1 MKRQTKL
8 LAALAS
14 SAALLL
20 GSTSDARP
28 GGGSS
33 FKGSSSR
40 PSSGGGS
47 SYRSSSSSWSSSGSS
62 RSSSGS
68 SYSSSGSSYRS
79 SSGSSYS
86 SSGSSYSSSG
96 SSYSPSTPYVPDWAV
111 RAQSGKGGARVAT
124 TPAMSVYGAP
134 TPPPP
139 IPIAPDTE
147 TSGDQAVGFIF
158 GGGLFAGIATVLG
171 MPLFLVGL
179 IVSKLRKSKGLERS
193 WSSSQTDSDERHT
206 TNPAHVRRQFERQV
220 RSQDPDFS
228 TVIFEDFLAAL
239 YTEAHV
245 ARSSQSLERYSPYMR
260 QIPRQTLAGL
270 GRSVVSSVI
279 VGAMRPYH
287 FNRNDTART
296 HRITM
301 EIEAN
306 YAEIEASGQS
316 QAYYACE
323 RWTLQRAMGTR
334 SRPPAKARA
343 LVCPNCGAPLEKT
356 VHGRCMYCSQ
366 AVDSGQFDWVV
377 ERIEVVSR
385 EKRGPMLT
393 GTTEEQGTS
402 SPTVYDAKLRE
413 RHEELMRV
421 DPSFTREN
429 IEARVKAVFSTMQIA
444 WSSLEWQ
451 RARPYLTDRLWNA
464 QIYWIEAYRQQALRN
479 ITENARI
486 TNIDLVR
493 VAYDKWY
500 QAITVRIHAS
510 SLDYTIQQSDG
521 QVVGGSKTK
530 ERPYTEYWTLV
541 RSTARKNNAEGK
553 PACPA
558 CGAPLPVEMVEK
570 CRHCGALVE
579 SSAFDWVLSR
589 IEQDEVYGG

>member
-1 MKRQTKL
+1 MKRQTQL
-8 LAALAS
+8 LGALVS
-14 SAALLL
+14 SAALVLA
-20 GSTSDARP
+20 STSDARP

-47 SYRSSSSSWSSSGSS
+47 SYRSSSSGSS
-62 RSSSGS
+62 YRSSSGS

-86 SSGSSYSSSG
+86 SSGSSYSTSG
-96 SSYSPSTPYVPDWAV
+96 SSYSGGSGSYTHTPQWAI
-111 RAQSGKGGARVAT
+111 RAKGGKRDALVAT
-124 TPAMSVYGAP
+124 TPGMSLYGAP
-134 TPPPP
+134 KPAPL
-139 IPIAPDTE
+139 IPMGKDTE
-147 TSGDQAVGFIF
+147 TSGERAAGFIF
-158 GGGLFAGIATVLG
+158 GGGLFAGIASVLG
-171 MPLFLVGL
+171 MPLLLVGL

-193 WSSSQTDSDERHT
+193 WSSGQTVSEERHT

-228 TVIFEDFLAAL
+228 TVIFDDFLAAL

-245 ARSSQSLERYSPYMR
+245 ARSSQALERYSPYMR
-260 QIPRQTLAGL
+260 QIPRQTLASL

-287 FNRNDTART
+287 FNRNDAART

-306 YAEIEASGQS
+306 YTEIEANGQS

-413 RHEELMRV
+413 RHEELLRV
-421 DPSFTREN
+421 DPSFTRDN
-429 IEARVKAVFSTMQIA
+429 IEARVGAIFSTMQVA

-464 QIYWIEAYRQQALRN
+464 QTYWIEAYRQQGLRN

-486 TNIDLVR
+486 TNIELVR

-500 QAITVRIHAS
+500 QAITVRIHAAN
-510 SLDYTIQQSDG
+510 LDYTIQQSDG
-521 QVVGGSKTK
+521 QVVGGSRTK

-558 CGAPLPVEMVEK
+558 CGAPLPVEMVDK